1 MTIKLFDLPGAEPD
15 PRFGPYCWRSKLAL
29 ARKGLALEAIPW
41 LCRKGREAIAM
52 SGQGRVPVLLALQEC
67 SEPLQRSRLPRS
79 RRAPAIFL
87 SDPRDLTA

>member
-41 LCRKGREAIAM
+41 LCRKGRRKQLRCPGRAGCRSCLRFRSAVNRC
-52 SGQGRVPVLLALQEC
+52 SGAG
-67 SEPLQRSRLPRS
+67 SRD
-79 RRAPAIFL
+79 PAARQPFFCQIHA
-87 SDPRDLTA
+87 T